1 MPKKDF
7 VVDNDTKNVKNY
19 SSDIYEYQ
27 IDCSQ
32 ENDEHSENKIL
43 NYIYD
48 VFDNKFK
55 DHINKMHEDSFLFSL
70 DNDKSN
76 SFLDSI
82 QNNIDEIKDNKIYK
96 KYENQDFEKFH
107 ESNIPNHFEQIEE
120 NKKNNNFDYS
130 SSQNSIIINGEISY
144 YENSSSEPL
153 FIRNEK
159 NTLIDEINKFYESN
173 IPKNR
178 QIIKEGGDISE
189 NSNISIII
197 HQTPTKTFQIIY
209 PKKPTMFT
217 KNDKVLLGKKIKR
230 SFKKRK
236 RKDNTDNKRRKIKRS
251 FFNCALIKMLN
262 KILKSMG
269 SKLYFIKLSQE
280 FVSDVNKETNKK
292 MLNQTIKEILEN
304 TKLYDINEANNH
316 NSNVLK
322 NKQIQESK
330 EMNSIIEKT
339 YIELFEEYIKSDEFK
354 TGEIT
359 ISPNNRL
366 REKKMEESYID
377 DYIFIANHMMEFF
390 RS

>member
-7 VVDNDTKNVKNY
+7 VIDNDTKNVKNY
-19 SSDIYEYQ
+19 SNDIYEYQ
-27 IDCSQ
+27 MDCSQ

-82 QNNIDEIKDNKIYK
+82 QNNIGENKDIKIYK

-173 IPKNR
+173 IPKNL
-178 QIIKEGGDISE
+178 QIKKEGRDISE
-189 NSNISIII
+189 NSNINIII
-197 HQTPTKTFQIIY
+197 HQTPKKKFQIIY

-230 SFKKRK
+230 SSNKRK

-280 FVSDVNKETNKK
+280 FVGDVSKETNKK

-304 TKLYDINEANNH
+304 TKLYKINGANNH

-354 TGEIT
+354 TDEI
-359 ISPNNRL
+359 NRL
-366 REKKMEESYID
+366 RKKKMEESYID

-390 RS
+390 LV

>member
-32 ENDEHSENKIL
+32 EKYSENKIL
-43 NYIYD
+43 NIIND
-48 VFDNKFK
+48 VFDNKFT

-153 FIRNEK
+153 FITNEK

-230 SFKKRK
+230 SSNKRK

-280 FVSDVNKETNKK
+280 FVGDVSKETNKK

-304 TKLYDINEANNH
+304 TKLYNINVANNH

-322 NKQIQESK
+322 NKQIQENE
-330 EMNSIIEKT
+330 EMKTIINKT
-339 YIELFEEYIKSDEFK
+339 YIDLFTEYINSDEFK
-354 TGEIT
+354 TGEI
-359 ISPNNRL
+359 NRL
-366 REKKMEESYID
+366 REKNMKESYIE
-377 DYIFIANHMMEFF
+377 DYKFVANGMIDFY
-390 RS
+390 RNSK

>member
-19 SSDIYEYQ
+19 SNDIYEYQ
-27 IDCSQ
+27 MDCSQ

-82 QNNIDEIKDNKIYK
+82 QNNRGEIKDIKIYK
-96 KYENQDFEKFH
+96 KYENQDFEKYH

-173 IPKNR
+173 IPKNC
-178 QIIKEGGDISE
+178 QIKKEGRDIYE
-189 NSNISIII
+189 NSNINIII
-197 HQTPTKTFQIIY
+197 HQTPRKKIFQIIY
-209 PKKPTMFT
+209 PKKMTMFT
-217 KNDKVLLGKKIKR
+217 KNDKVLLGKKKKR
-230 SFKKRK
+230 SPKKRK

-251 FFNCALIKMLN
+251 FFNYALIKMLN
-262 KILKSMG
+262 KKLKSIG
-269 SKLYFIKLSQE
+269 SKSFFIKLSQK

-354 TGEIT
+354 TGEI
-359 ISPNNRL
+359 NRL
-366 REKKMEESYID
+366 RKKKWKYLI
-377 DYIFIANHMMEFF
+377 
-390 RS
+390 

>member
-7 VVDNDTKNVKNY
+7 VEDNDTKNVKNY
-19 SSDIYEYQ
+19 PNDIYEYQ
-27 IDCSQ
+27 IGCSQ

-82 QNNIDEIKDNKIYK
+82 QNNIGEIKDIKIYK
-96 KYENQDFEKFH
+96 KYENQDFEKYH

-130 SSQNSIIINGEISY
+130 SSQDSIIIFGEISN
-144 YENSSSEPL
+144 YENSSSKPL
-153 FIRNEK
+153 FGTK
-159 NTLIDEINKFYESN
+159 DNTFIDEINKFYESN
-173 IPKNR
+173 IPKNC
-178 QIIKEGGDISE
+178 QIKKEGRDIYE
-189 NSNISIII
+189 NSGVNIIN
-197 HQTPTKTFQIIY
+197 HQTPRKKIFQIIY
-209 PKKPTMFT
+209 PKKMTMFT
-217 KNDKVLLGKKIKR
+217 KNDKVLLGKKKKR
-230 SFKKRK
+230 SSKKRK

-251 FFNCALIKMLN
+251 FFNYALIKMLN

-269 SKLYFIKLSQE
+269 SKSFFIKLSQK
-280 FVSDVNKETNKK
+280 FVSDVSKETNKK

-354 TGEIT
+354 TGEI
-359 ISPNNRL
+359 NRL
-366 REKKMEESYID
+366 RKKKMEESYID

-390 RS
+390 LVKKEI

>member
-7 VVDNDTKNVKNY
+7 VIDNDTKNVKNY
-19 SSDIYEYQ
+19 SNDIYEYQ
-27 IDCSQ
+27 MDCSQ

-153 FIRNEK
+153 FITNEK

-304 TKLYDINEANNH
+304 TKLYKINGANNH

-354 TGEIT
+354 TGEI
-359 ISPNNRL
+359 NRL
-366 REKKMEESYID
+366 RKKKMEESYID

-390 RS
+390 LV

>member
-7 VVDNDTKNVKNY
+7 VIDNDTKNVKNY
-19 SSDIYEYQ
+19 SNDIYEYQ

-82 QNNIDEIKDNKIYK
+82 QNNIGEIKDIKIYK
-96 KYENQDFEKFH
+96 KYENQDFEKYH

-173 IPKNR
+173 IPL
-178 QIIKEGGDISE
+178 QIKKEGRDISE
-189 NSNISIII
+189 NSNINIII
-197 HQTPTKTFQIIY
+197 HQTPKKKFQIIY

-230 SFKKRK
+230 SYKKRK

-304 TKLYDINEANNH
+304 TKLYKINGANNH

-339 YIELFEEYIKSDEFK
+339 YIELFEEYIISDEFK
-354 TGEIT
+354 TGEI
-359 ISPNNRL
+359 NRL
-366 REKKMEESYID
+366 RKKKMEESYID

-390 RS
+390 LV

>member
-7 VVDNDTKNVKNY
+7 VIDNDTKNVKNY
-19 SSDIYEYQ
+19 SNDIYEYQ
-27 IDCSQ
+27 MDCSQ

-96 KYENQDFEKFH
+96 KYENQDFEKYH

-153 FIRNEK
+153 FITNEK

-304 TKLYDINEANNH
+304 TKLYKINGANNH

-354 TGEIT
+354 TGEI
-359 ISPNNRL
+359 NRL
-366 REKKMEESYID
+366 RKKKMEESYID

-390 RS
+390 LV